1 MDNKITIGARGSKLS
16 LAYAN
21 KVKSNILSQ
30 VQGIDR
36 EIIIKKIKTSG
47 DLFQNKKISEIG
59 GKDLFCKEIEE
70 KLIKKEIDIAV
81 HSLKDMD
88 SEETKGL
95 TIHAYLER
103 NDARET
109 FVSKSFNKISDIKEG
124 KIGSSSKRRELQ
136 VKLLNKNIK
145 VESIRGNVD
154 TRIEKIERGEYDGV
168 ILALAG
174 LETLNLKNHIKQ
186 IFSLKEFIP
195 TAGQGIIAVQCR
207 ENDEYVKKILK
218 KINHTSTEI
227 CALAERSF
235 LKTLGGDCDTAVG
248 CSAVLKGNNIDL
260 EAQLFSDDGKE
271 VYNVIKS
278 GKSTDPQSLGKVAG
292 EEILKKAGKNF
303 IKKR

>member
-21 KVKSNILSQ
+21 KVRSNILSQ
-30 VQGIDR
+30 VPGIDK
-36 EIIIKKIKTSG
+36 EIIIKTIKTSG

-95 TIHAYLER
+95 TIHAYLKR

-109 FVSKSFNKISDIKEG
+109 FVSKSFNKISDIKKG

-136 VKLLNKNIK
+136 IKLLNKDIK

-154 TRIEKIERGEYDGV
+154 TRIEKIERGEYDGA

-174 LETLNLKNHIKQ
+174 LETLNLENHIKQ

-195 TAGQGIIAVQCR
+195 TAGQGLLLYNA
-207 ENDEYVKKILK
+207 EKTTSMLKNFK

-227 CALAERSF
+227 CVS
-235 LKTLGGDCDTAVG
+235 
-248 CSAVLKGNNIDL
+248 
-260 EAQLFSDDGKE
+260 
-271 VYNVIKS
+271 
-278 GKSTDPQSLGKVAG
+278 
-292 EEILKKAGKNF
+292 
-303 IKKR
+303 

>member
-21 KVKSNILSQ
+21 KVKSIIFDLEPK
-30 VQGIDR
+30 IDKD
-36 EIIIKKIKTSG
+36 IKIKTIKTSG

-88 SEETKGL
+88 SVTTKGL
-95 TIHAYLER
+95 TIQAYLER
-103 NDARET
+103 NDPRET
-109 FVSKSFNKISDIKEG
+109 FVSKNFNKISDIKKG
-124 KIGSSSKRRELQ
+124 KIGSSSKRREFQLN
-136 VKLLNKNIK
+136 LLNKNIK

-154 TRIEKIERGEYDGV
+154 TRIEKIERGEYDGA

-174 LETLNLKNHIKQ
+174 LKTLNLENHIRQ

-207 ENDEYVKKILK
+207 ENDEYIKKILK
-218 KINHTSTEI
+218 KINHSDTEI
-227 CALAERSF
+227 CAIAERSF
-235 LKTLGGDCDTAVG
+235 LKILGGDCDTAVG
-248 CSAVLKGNNIDL
+248 CSAILKGNQINL
-260 EAQLFSDDGKE
+260 KAQLFSDDGKK
-271 VYNVIKS
+271 VFNITKS
-278 GKSTDPQSLGKVAG
+278 GKSSDPEILGKIAG

>member
-1 MDNKITIGARGSKLS
+1 MNNKIIIGTRGSKLS

-21 KVKSNILSQ
+21 KVKNLIVGQDKVENMEIL
-30 VQGIDR
+30 I
-36 EIIIKKIKTSG
+36 ETIKTSG

-88 SEETKGL
+88 SEETNGL

-136 VKLLNKNIK
+136 IKLLNKDIK

-154 TRIEKIERGEYDGV
+154 TRIEKIEKGEYDGV
-168 ILALAG
+168 IVALAG
-174 LETLNLKNHIKQ
+174 LKTLNLKNHIKQ

-207 ENDEYVKKILK
+207 QNDEDIEWNLHEEVIYHIKQKSVDEVRIPLK
-218 KINHTSTEI
+218 KINSLREMNI
-227 CALAERSF
+227 RS
-235 LKTLGGDCDTAVG
+235 
-248 CSAVLKGNNIDL
+248 
-260 EAQLFSDDGKE
+260 
-271 VYNVIKS
+271 
-278 GKSTDPQSLGKVAG
+278 
-292 EEILKKAGKNF
+292 
-303 IKKR
+303 

>member
-21 KVKSNILSQ
+21 KVKNNILRQ
-30 VQGIDR
+30 ELGMDKK
-36 EIIIKKIKTSG
+36 IIIKTIKTSG

-88 SEETKGL
+88 SDETKGL

-103 NDARET
+103 NDSRET
-109 FVSKSFNKISDIKEG
+109 FVSKRFNKISDVEKG

-136 VKLLNKNIK
+136 LKLLNKNIK

-154 TRIEKIERGEYDGV
+154 TRIEKIERGEYDGM

-174 LETLNLKNHIKQ
+174 IKTLSLENHIKQ

-207 ENDEYVKKILK
+207 EKDEDIKKILK
-218 KINHTSTEI
+218 KINHVNTEI
-227 CALAERSF
+227 CAIAERSF

-248 CSAVLKGNNIDL
+248 CSAVLNDNRINL
-260 EAQLFSDDGKE
+260 EAQLFSDDGKK

-278 GKSTDPQSLGKVAG
+278 GKSTDPERLGKIAG